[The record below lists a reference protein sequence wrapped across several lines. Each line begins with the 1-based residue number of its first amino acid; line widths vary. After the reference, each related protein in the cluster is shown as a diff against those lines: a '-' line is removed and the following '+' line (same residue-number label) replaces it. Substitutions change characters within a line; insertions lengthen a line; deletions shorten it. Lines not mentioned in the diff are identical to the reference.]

1 MTAIEEPE
9 RETSERAQGPTPPAD
24 RKKVLI
30 IEDNT
35 DAGRV
40 LTMMVS
46 RMGHDVQYAVN
57 GNVGWAYV
65 KLFRPD
71 VILLDLNLPG
81 MNGYEV
87 CRRVKE
93 DPTTRHARI
102 IIVSAYGDE
111 EARAR
116 AKAAGASSHLVK
128 PIEPAVLEH
137 LLSF

>member
-1 MTAIEEPE
+1 M
-9 RETSERAQGPTPPAD
+9 
-24 RKKVLI
+24 VLI

-35 DAGRV
+35 DSGRV
-40 LTMMVS
+40 LTTMVS

-57 GNVGWAYV
+57 GNVGMSYA
-65 KLFRPD
+65 KLFKPH

-87 CRRVKE
+87 CRRVKQ
-93 DPTTRHARI
+93 DPSTRHARV
-102 IIVSAYGDE
+102 IIVSAYGDD

-116 AKAAGASSHLVK
+116 AKAAGASVHLLK
-128 PIEPAVLEH
+128 PVEHDVLEQ